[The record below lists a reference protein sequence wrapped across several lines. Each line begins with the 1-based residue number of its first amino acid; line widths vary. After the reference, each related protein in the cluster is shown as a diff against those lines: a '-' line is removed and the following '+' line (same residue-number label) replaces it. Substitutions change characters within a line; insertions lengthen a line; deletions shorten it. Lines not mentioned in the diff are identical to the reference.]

1 MDKRLCFHCHSKLTQ
16 HIACIALGAWSWF
29 LHYVQLNKKIKKY
42 IQQIFVT
49 IHEIL
54 TYIVTEQVIR
64 MCWYFASILT
74 IQELKSTC

>member
-1 MDKRLCFHCHSKLTQ
+1 MSENSWYKLFA
-16 HIACIALGAWSWF
+16 ILARCSVG
-29 LHYVQLNKKIKKY
+29 KKIY

-74 IQELKSTC
+74 IQESKSTC